1 MNNIL
6 PSPPATHPLWY
17 ERSPVPT
24 PLGIA
29 VHLGW
34 LNGEPSADGVAIKS
48 LRTPEMLQDP
58 ALHREY
64 MLTRSFRQG
73 SSIPALWARA
83 RKADTYVIGLSWTD
97 ESQQILTL
105 PGLRHSQHQG
115 FACRR
120 LAIPRCQE
128 DDIDMFRA
136 TALRGFLSAMELEG
150 LSADEVELVYVERDL
165 RRLYSGRSPCLAA
178 W

>member
-1 MNNIL
+1 MLNL
-6 PSPPATHPLWY
+6 LPPAPPTHQFWY

-34 LNGEPSADGVAIKS
+34 LNGEPSADGIAIKS
-48 LRTPEMLQDP
+48 LRTREGQMDP
-58 ALHREY
+58 ITQREY
-64 MLTRSFRQG
+64 TLTRSFRQG

-83 RKADTYVIGLSWTD
+83 RGADTRLIGLSWTD

-105 PGLRHSQHQG
+105 PRTGIQHARQLRG
-115 FACRR
+115 RR
-120 LAIPRCQE
+120 LAIPRCLE

-136 TALRGFLSAMELEG
+136 TALRGFLSVLELEG
-150 LSADEVELVYVERDL
+150 L
-165 RRLYSGRSPCLAA
+165 
-178 W
+178 